1 VRPGRILTVENDAA
15 TATHVSAGRPRDPEV
30 NRRITQAALDL
41 FGQAGW
47 AGFAMEAVARRAGVG
62 KASVYLRWSTK
73 EALLTEAVTRRL
85 TRVTDADTGTLR
97 GDLTE
102 LAVQMLELYA
112 GPDSQAVLRLHVEAA
127 AIPGVA
133 EHYAA
138 VRRSQVLAARAIV
151 RRGIRRGELTAA
163 TPVTLL
169 LDTLA
174 GGAMMHVLST
184 PPDLKAGLARDIRT
198 YAQHLVRFLLGA
210 VAAAALP
217 ALVPGRGQRQ
227 RHLDLAG
234 PDGHVFSHATH
245 QFQRDDARRAVQ
257 PDTGHGPG
265 HRHHR
270 ADEVELAHPEA
281 ADRPDRPGVPDPVPD
296 GPLPR
301 PHQEERAGIGVRRV
315 GRHRVGTVVVDRVEV
330 PVAAGRHD
338 KPVQRQGELHRADG
352 VADRHVAVNAL
363 AAGAL
368 AGFPAAGEGCFLRCR
383 HPSPHSALYCAS

>member
-1 VRPGRILTVENDAA
+1 MENDAA

-41 FGQAGW
+41 FGEAGW

-151 RRGIRRGELTAA
+151 RRGIRRGELGVGLGELTGVRSGIRLGELTVVRA
-163 TPVTLL
+163 TGIGDGSRELL
-169 LDTLA
+169 
-174 GGAMMHVLST
+174 
-184 PPDLKAGLARDIRT
+184 
-198 YAQHLVRFLLGA
+198 
-210 VAAAALP
+210 
-217 ALVPGRGQRQ
+217 
-227 RHLDLAG
+227 
-234 PDGHVFSHATH
+234 
-245 QFQRDDARRAVQ
+245 
-257 PDTGHGPG
+257 
-265 HRHHR
+265 
-270 ADEVELAHPEA
+270 
-281 ADRPDRPGVPDPVPD
+281 ADRSSCFGH
-296 GPLPR
+296 PR
-301 PHQEERAGIGVRRV
+301 PFCSCLG
-315 GRHRVGTVVVDRVEV
+315 
-330 PVAAGRHD
+330 
-338 KPVQRQGELHRADG
+338 
-352 VADRHVAVNAL
+352 
-363 AAGAL
+363 
-368 AGFPAAGEGCFLRCR
+368 
-383 HPSPHSALYCAS
+383 HPCPFSR